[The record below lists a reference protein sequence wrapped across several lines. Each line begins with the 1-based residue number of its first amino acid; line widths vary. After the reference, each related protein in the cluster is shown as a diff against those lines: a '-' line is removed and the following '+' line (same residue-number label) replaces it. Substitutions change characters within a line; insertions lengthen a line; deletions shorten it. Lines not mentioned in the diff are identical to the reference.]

1 MKILI
6 LSNKSG
12 AMISFRYDLI
22 KRLLDMSSITISTP
36 FDDLMDELQELPVK
50 LIETSIDRRGVNPI
64 KDIRLLFDYLH
75 IIKAEKPNLIVSYTI
90 KPNIYGGL
98 ASRIKKVPLAAN
110 ITGLGT
116 AFEGNRLLKTVVTI
130 LYRISL
136 KKAKV
141 VFFENSANLDV
152 FLSEGIINK
161 EQACL
166 LSGAGVNLD
175 HFNYTPYPHN
185 DVVKFL
191 FIGRVMQEKGIDE
204 LFEAMKR
211 LIGEGE
217 NCFLDVVGPFEE
229 DYKDKLEEY
238 EKTGWLKY
246 HGYQK
251 DVRPFIADCD
261 CFVLPSYHEGMAN
274 TNLECAAMGRPVI
287 TSNIPGCKEAVIE
300 YESGLTCNPKDIT
313 SLYNAMKYMLH
324 MSIRKREQLGVAGR
338 NLMKEVFDKDRVVQ
352 KTIEKLMG

>member
-22 KRLLDMSSITISTP
+22 RRLLDMSSITISTP
-36 FDDLMDELQELPVK
+36 FDDLMDELHKLPVK

-64 KDIRLLFDYLH
+64 KDIRLFFEYLH

-116 AFEGNRLLKTVVTI
+116 AFEGDGLLRAFVTTF
-130 LYRISL
+130 YRISL
-136 KKAKV
+136 KNAKV
-141 VFFENSANLDV
+141 VFFENKANLNL

-161 EQACL
+161 ERACL

-175 HFNYTPYPHN
+175 HFIYTPYPHN
-185 DVVKFL
+185 DHFRFL

-211 LIGEGE
+211 LIAEGE

-229 DYKDKLEEY
+229 NYRNTLE
-238 EKTGWLKY
+238 
-246 HGYQK
+246 
-251 DVRPFIADCD
+251 
-261 CFVLPSYHEGMAN
+261 
-274 TNLECAAMGRPVI
+274 
-287 TSNIPGCKEAVIE
+287 
-300 YESGLTCNPKDIT
+300 
-313 SLYNAMKYMLH
+313 
-324 MSIRKREQLGVAGR
+324 
-338 NLMKEVFDKDRVVQ
+338 
-352 KTIEKLMG
+352 